1 MVLVIVAVLAKGD
14 SVVVFP
20 MEVVS
25 VITILVGF
33 LVVGG
38 VPDVVV
44 VLSTVVDPVVV
55 DRVVVVSLAVLVIP
69 AVVNSLEVGAIVV
82 GGLVEVVIL
91 VDG

>member
-1 MVLVIVAVLAKGD
+1 MVLVIVAVLVKGD

-20 MEVVS
+20 TDVVS
-25 VITILVGF
+25 VIIIVVGF

-69 AVVNSLEVGAIVV
+69 AVVNSLEVVSSVV
-82 GGLVEVVIL
+82 DGLVVVVIL
-91 VDG
+91 VGG